1 MSGHNQLAVD
11 FLETCR
17 ARVDA
22 ELDRCIEQNSASGR
36 LQEAMRYSAL
46 GGGKRIRPALCLAA
60 AKALGQSG
68 DQALIP
74 ACAVELVHAYSLIHD
89 DLPAMDDD
97 ELRRGRPTTHIAF
110 DEATAILAGDAL
122 QALAFGWL
130 AEAPGLSEH
139 ARLAMV
145 RELAGASG
153 HRGMVGGQAID
164 LESVGKTLAL
174 SQLETMHRYKT
185 GALIEASVRI
195 GAITAPSVS
204 EQALASLTRY
214 AKALGLAFQVQDDLL
229 DVEGDTEVIGKPQ
242 GSDAARSKPTYPALL
257 GVVGAREHL
266 ADLLE
271 TAQKSLREFGPEADP
286 LRAMADYVVARTH

>member
-1 MSGHNQLAVD
+1 MPGSHQLAVD

-22 ELDRCIEQNSASGR
+22 ELDQRIERESASGR
-36 LQEAMRYSAL
+36 LQEAMRYSVL
-46 GGGKRIRPALCLAA
+46 GGGKRIRPALCLATA
-60 AKALGQSG
+60 RALGHSG

-74 ACAVELVHAYSLIHD
+74 ACAVELIHAYSLIHD

-122 QALAFGWL
+122 QALAFGWI
-130 AEAPGLSEH
+130 AEAPGLSESV
-139 ARLAMV
+139 RLAMV

-174 SQLETMHRYKT
+174 GQLETMHRHKT

-195 GAITAPSVS
+195 GAITAPSVG
-204 EQALASLTRY
+204 EQALASLTHY

-229 DVEGDTEVIGKPQ
+229 DIEGDTAVIGKPS

-257 GVVGAREHL
+257 GVAGAREHL
-266 ADLLE
+266 RALLAS
-271 TAQKSLREFGPEADP
+271 AQQSLREFGPEADP